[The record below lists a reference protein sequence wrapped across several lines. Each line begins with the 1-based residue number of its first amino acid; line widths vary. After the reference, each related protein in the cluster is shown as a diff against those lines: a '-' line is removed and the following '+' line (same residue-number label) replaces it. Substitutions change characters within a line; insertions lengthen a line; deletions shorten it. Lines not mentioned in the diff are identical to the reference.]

1 MYSTQHNAP
10 ECHAR
15 STHHWCQTHNHS
27 ALSSGSGSCVM
38 LTADWVVIV
47 SVVRGLWPPWAARPL
62 GCRWPQWALRR
73 GSSGVR
79 GGGRAWDKFYPS
91 FGLWK
96 CTTDVSFGLYL
107 SVISGVVDLRNYRW
121 QSLNVPQC
129 GVTPDPVKSWH
140 NPLNWNLTDDE
151 NQQMSSKPFIS
162 ETRLPV
168 DRVKPWLTKMIN
180 SSSSNTM
187 IC

>member
-1 MYSTQHNAP
+1 
-10 ECHAR
+10 
-15 STHHWCQTHNHS
+15 
-27 ALSSGSGSCVM
+27 M

-129 GVTPDPVKSWH
+129 GVTPDPVKSCH

-162 ETRLPV
+162 ETGYFFLFLFQLFILA
-168 DRVKPWLTKMIN
+168 RVWFK
-180 SSSSNTM
+180 SY
-187 IC
+187 